1 MLEATYTIYGYIKP
15 SNESNQINKIPL
27 VCTQQEVQHHSP
39 PKLMPNWEY
48 IACNKFVKKKNNYI
62 VREKPLSKTYFY

>member
-15 SNESNQINKIPL
+15 LNESNQINKIPL

-39 PKLMPNWEY
+39 PKLMPN
-48 IACNKFVKKKNNYI
+48 
-62 VREKPLSKTYFY
+62 